1 MAKKKIV
8 ICEPSQNVWPKKSPA
23 IQSAIGGGSPFNSS
37 LVQDPIAVCD
47 CADVFRILLELI
59 HQIVLKPTPEKKA
72 KLATVSNEVASHVRE
87 VIAAAQAIRG
97 VYVHGDG
104 SEICML

>member
-1 MAKKKIV
+1 MGKEKREIV
-8 ICEPSQNVWPKKSPA
+8 HLIL
-23 IQSAIGGGSPFNSS
+23 PFNRI
-37 LVQDPIAVCD
+37 LAAGHD
-47 CADVFRILLELI
+47 CSDAFRRLLELI

-72 KLATVSNEVASHVRE
+72 KLATVSNDVASHVRE

-104 SEICML
+104 LLRILLAVPCYNCGIKHN